1 VSGLAYSPA
10 RTRAYYRDTLER
22 LSALPGVR
30 AVTFGAVLPLTD
42 ARESR
47 GVAID
52 GHAARD
58 GSPFIA
64 TDANVVATNYF
75 DVMGIPIV
83 AGRSFG
89 AADGD
94 DTAAPVAIVNETMA
108 RRYWP
113 DGRAVGRQMSLGDS
127 APIEIVGVARDITYY
142 SVGEAP
148 RPYFYMPFGPVVV
161 NGLVFQLRTNTRDA
175 TLAGTLRRELRASD
189 PRIRVPMAISFEEA
203 RQMPLYPSRAMAAV
217 SGIFGILALTLT
229 MVGVYGVMMYAV
241 TQRTREFAVRIALG
255 AHPRSILH
263 SVVSRSL
270 RLAAVGIV
278 IGTGGAV
285 MLAQLLEGLLVGVS
299 TFDPVTIAVWCAV
312 LVVVAGVAAYLPAR
326 RATRIDPAAVLSGR
340 S

>member
-1 VSGLAYSPA
+1 
-10 RTRAYYRDTLER
+10 
-22 LSALPGVR
+22 
-30 AVTFGAVLPLTD
+30 
-42 ARESR
+42 
-47 GVAID
+47 
-52 GHAARD
+52 
-58 GSPFIA
+58 
-64 TDANVVATNYF
+64 
-75 DVMGIPIV
+75 
-83 AGRSFG
+83 
-89 AADGD
+89 
-94 DTAAPVAIVNETMA
+94 
-108 RRYWP
+108 
-113 DGRAVGRQMSLGDS
+113 
-127 APIEIVGVARDITYY
+127 
-142 SVGEAP
+142 
-148 RPYFYMPFGPVVV
+148 MPFGPVVV

-263 SVVSRSL
+263 GVVSRSL